1 MKFILNRNR
10 TLATT
15 MGHTIEFRKGEP
27 THVPPEC
34 RAEVI
39 AIGAVSETELED
51 DLKPEH
57 GRPVDP
63 LAVEAAVFE
72 AFEKLVLKND
82 SKEFTAAGLPHPKA
96 LERILGWRI
105 DAGERD
111 TLWAKFNQR
120 DKD

>member
-1 MKFILNRNR
+1 MKFVLNRNR

-34 RAEVI
+34 YHEAI
-39 AIGAVSETELED
+39 AIGAISESEIEED
-51 DLKPEH
+51 TKPQH

-63 LAVEAAVFE
+63 TAVKVAVFD

-82 SKEFTAAGLPHPKA
+82 SKDFTAAGLPHPKA

-105 DAGERD
+105 EAGERD
-111 TLWAKFNQR
+111 TLWAEFNQR
-120 DKD
+120 EKD